1 VTSVAVGP
9 DRDEVEDALGPETLR
24 TDGSGDQRSKATL
37 VEGVVYRDAGAW
49 SATVLD
55 LLRHY
60 ERVGFT
66 GAPRVVGSG
75 MSADGR
81 ETVTYLEG
89 TSPHPKAWDDEALFA
104 VGRLLHDAHAAG
116 ADFTVPQVAKW
127 QPWFGRDLVGRHPV
141 IGHCD
146 VGPWN
151 VVANANGPYALIDW
165 EYAGPTDALWELA
178 QAVWLN
184 AQLHDDDIAE
194 LHALPPAGE
203 RAKQAG
209 LLLDGYGLARDDRAG
224 FVDKLVE
231 LAVRSARA
239 EAINHN
245 VTEQSTEALP
255 PTGYPVLWAI
265 TWRSRSA
272 AWMIDNRTLLNRAIT

>member
-1 VTSVAVGP
+1 VDNGSEP
-9 DRDEVEDALGPETLR
+9 EALKTL
-24 TDGSGDQRSKATL
+24 GSGVQPSKAAL
-37 VEGVVYRDAGAW
+37 VDGVVYRDAGPW
-49 SATVLD
+49 STTVLE
-55 LLRHY
+55 LLKHY

-75 MSADGR
+75 VSADGR
-81 ETVTYLEG
+81 ETVTYLDG
-89 TSPHPKAWDDEALFA
+89 TSPHPQAWDDAALPA
-104 VGRLLHDAHAAG
+104 IGRLLHDAHRAA
-116 ADFTVPQVAKW
+116 ATFSEPPQAQW
-127 QPWFGRDLVGRHPV
+127 QPWFGRDLVDQNPV

-151 VVANANGPYALIDW
+151 VVVNAAGRYALIDW

-194 LHALPPAGE
+194 RHGLPPATE
-203 RAKQAG
+203 RAKQAS
-209 LLLDGYGLARDDRAG
+209 LLLDGYGLARKDRIG
-224 FVDKLVE
+224 FVDTLIE

-239 EAINHN
+239 EAATHT
-245 VTEQSTEALP
+245 VTEQSTQAVT

-265 TWRSRSA
+265 TWRARSA
-272 AWMIDNRTLLNRAIT
+272 AWMIDNRTLLDRAIT